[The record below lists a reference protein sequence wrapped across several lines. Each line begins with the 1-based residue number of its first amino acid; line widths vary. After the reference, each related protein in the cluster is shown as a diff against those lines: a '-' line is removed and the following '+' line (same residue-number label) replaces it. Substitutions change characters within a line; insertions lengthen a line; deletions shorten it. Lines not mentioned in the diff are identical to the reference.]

1 MRPASL
7 LRIRRAYKNLG
18 RFREILNVLLKHGLG
33 QIIEGSQL
41 QELAPIRWWYTPL
54 HQRLERE
61 EKVSLPERLKIAFE
75 ELGPTFIKFG
85 QILSTRADLIPREY
99 IQALDS
105 LLDKVPPFPGEEARH
120 IIEAELKTPMNQLV
134 AQFDE
139 TPLAAASIAQ
149 VHRAVLW
156 SGEQVVFKVRRPGIT
171 DVIKRDVDILYRL
184 ATLIERY
191 VPDLAFLNA
200 TGQVEEFDQA
210 INEEMDFIREAENAA
225 RFRANF
231 EGSSDVYVPNV
242 FQHLSTERV
251 LVMEFIDGI
260 RIDDLERLRA
270 AGFDLEAIARKG
282 SDALFKM
289 ILMDGFFHADPHP
302 GNLFVLS
309 DGRLSFIDFGIVGRV
324 RGDLLQ
330 ACGDTFVAL
339 IKRDY
344 DALARQSINLGFA
357 PDEVD
362 LLRYRQEMRADLE
375 NTIEPLVGRKLRQ
388 MPAMAYVERTMALAV
403 KHRLRLPREL
413 FLIAKCLAVF
423 ETVFRRLSPELDFFK
438 LARPYARRLVTQRL
452 FVGTLARK
460 FRREAMDLVDV
471 ARGLPRE
478 LHSALRKITK
488 NDLHLKLQ
496 LTDID
501 PYLRR
506 FDRASNR
513 LTFAVI
519 ISAIILG
526 CSIII
531 TVASETVALQWLVVG
546 GFVLAVLLGLWL
558 IIAILRSGML

>member
-18 RFREILNVLLKHGLG
+18 RFREILNILLKHGLG

-75 ELGPTFIKFG
+75 ELGPTFIKLG

-156 SGEQVVFKVRRPGIT
+156 SGEEVVFKVRRPGIT

-242 FQHLSTERV
+242 FQHLTTERV

-282 SDALFKM
+282 SEVLFKM

-324 RGDLLQ
+324 REDLLE
-330 ACGDTFVAL
+330 ALGDTFV
-339 IKRDY
+339 
-344 DALARQSINLGFA
+344 
-357 PDEVD
+357 
-362 LLRYRQEMRADLE
+362 
-375 NTIEPLVGRKLRQ
+375 
-388 MPAMAYVERTMALAV
+388 
-403 KHRLRLPREL
+403 
-413 FLIAKCLAVF
+413 
-423 ETVFRRLSPELDFFK
+423 FF
-438 LARPYARRLVTQRL
+438 
-452 FVGTLARK
+452 
-460 FRREAMDLVDV
+460 
-471 ARGLPRE
+471 
-478 LHSALRKITK
+478 
-488 NDLHLKLQ
+488 
-496 LTDID
+496 
-501 PYLRR
+501 
-506 FDRASNR
+506 
-513 LTFAVI
+513 
-519 ISAIILG
+519 
-526 CSIII
+526 
-531 TVASETVALQWLVVG
+531 
-546 GFVLAVLLGLWL
+546 
-558 IIAILRSGML
+558 